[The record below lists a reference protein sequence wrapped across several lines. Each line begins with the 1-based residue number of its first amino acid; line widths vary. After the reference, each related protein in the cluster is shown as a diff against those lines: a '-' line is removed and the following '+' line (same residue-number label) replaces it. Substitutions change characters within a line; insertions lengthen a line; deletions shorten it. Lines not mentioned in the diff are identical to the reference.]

1 MASWRS
7 LPPKLICLQERKWG
21 KRTHLKCKLNPYA
34 SCPISSAS
42 WHSYTL
48 WIEISRVLVSIW
60 TAGLGEKSW
69 QRKEQS
75 VREQKQCLILQSVYS
90 FGKYPKKKKNV
101 AETYER
107 GISVECGKCSGPLY
121 MFRDLQKQS
130 HIQFTMQGECK
141 SFSAMLMITL
151 MGDKWAVALIV
162 NIISIFI

>member
-7 LPPKLICLQERKWG
+7 LPPKLICLQEIKWG

-90 FGKYPKKKKNV
+90 FGKYKKKNKKMWQKPMKEASV
-101 AETYER
+101 W
-107 GISVECGKCSGPLY
+107 SVENVQDRCTCSGI
-121 MFRDLQKQS
+121 FRNNL
-130 HIQFTMQGECK
+130 T
-141 SFSAMLMITL
+141 FSSQCRESVRAS
-151 MGDKWAVALIV
+151 VPC
-162 NIISIFI
+162 

>member
-7 LPPKLICLQERKWG
+7 LPPKLICLQEIKWG

-90 FGKYPKKKKNV
+90 FGKYKKKNKKMWQKPMKEASV
-101 AETYER
+101 W
-107 GISVECGKCSGPLY
+107 SVENVQDRCTCSEI
-121 MFRDLQKQS
+121 FRNNLTFSSQ
-130 HIQFTMQGECK
+130 CK
-141 SFSAMLMITL
+141 ESVRAS
-151 MGDKWAVALIV
+151 VPC
-162 NIISIFI
+162 